1 MSDNSS
7 EDMEKLSRAIVEA
20 IMDSEDVRQAL
31 KKMQK
36 PNDVAANNFMVFMVR
51 LDSLSDSQNEKNG
64 IRLEEIPNKRPK
76 KHRTGKK
83 SVKPFIVDGK
93 LITENEKFFLD
104 YLSKNFNQKAWLEKN
119 KLTLD

>member
-1 MSDNSS
+1 MPDNSS

-20 IMDSEDVRQAL
+20 IMDSEDVRRAL

-36 PNDVAANNFMVFMVR
+36 LNEAVTNNFMVFMVR

-64 IRLEEIPNKRPK
+64 IRLEEIPNKKLK
-76 KHRTGKK
+76 KHRTARK
-83 SVKPFIVDGK
+83 SVSPFVVDGK
-93 LITENEKFFLD
+93 LISQNEKFFLD

-119 KLTLD
+119 KLKLE